1 MSDQNPELAPQGS
14 TGDPAG
20 SAGSFPTRASLRK
33 AAGLR
38 AAAAA
43 PEASEA
49 RTATTEPGEKPV
61 ARVAT
66 PIAQKPAPSKPSVTK
81 SAPHKAATNKAAT
94 KPVTSGSRWRNIR
107 STVVMALVVP
117 GIFGTIALPAY
128 AFETTPDATVAPVH
142 DTGAQSL
149 IVNDWTAESV
159 SRDSYS
165 ATSPEELQAS
175 KAALAAAAAEAAAA
189 AARAANKTNSKS
201 NSNSY
206 SDSTAVEEYTGPAG
220 AWIRPVGGKISSAYG
235 PRGLICNGA
244 GCSNSFHDGVDF
256 SGSCGTPI
264 KAVSAGRVTFVGAAG
279 SYGNRVIV
287 DHGGG
292 VESIYGHLQGGS
304 YRVSVGDLVEPG
316 TVVAGIGATGVVTG
330 CHLDLKISVNGSF
343 TNPVPF
349 LANRGLQL

>member
-1 MSDQNPELAPQGS
+1 MSDQNPELAPQGG

-38 AAAAA
+38 AAA
-43 PEASEA
+43 PVTSET
-49 RTATTEPGEKPV
+49 RTAATEFGAKPV
-61 ARVAT
+61 ARVAS
-66 PIAQKPAPSKPSVTK
+66 PVAQKKPA
-81 SAPHKAATNKAAT
+81 APKAAPNTSAA
-94 KPVTSGSRWRNIR
+94 KPVTSVSRWRNIR
-107 STVVMALVVP
+107 STVIMALVVP
-117 GIFGTIALPAY
+117 GIFGTMALPAY

-165 ATSPEELQAS
+165 ATSPEELQAT

-189 AARAANKTNSKS
+189 AARAANKTSSK
-201 NSNSY
+201 SNSY
-206 SDSTAVEEYTGPAG
+206 SDSTPVEEYTGPAG

-316 TVVAGIGATGVVTG
+316 TIVAGIGATGVVTG